1 MKKDRDKYFSF
12 YKENRFLKYKQFFLE
27 RDILRVAFYL
37 FEAEKKLKNDGFVDK
52 ITIPLSKQTFQRI
65 DKDKLKE
72 VLQELFLLI
81 LLEDVEIDLIEIE
94 DIKGRVRK
102 KAIFPQK
109 EAVILFSAGVD
120 SYSGI
125 KVAENYYKQLLGLFV
140 AHNDQARVIRI
151 VEAIKPLISTEIR
164 TLYAPPMGL
173 AGYSQLRGFLYIL
186 SGGVYLNLCKTD
198 KIIVT
203 ECGPTMYQPLF
214 SPFDSITYTTHPYVL
229 KVAKDALTILLGFE
243 PKIIIP
249 FEDLTK
255 AEVISSSGIKD
266 FSATHS
272 CISQRFGDHDG
283 TCFGCV
289 IKKLAC
295 QVTGV
300 KDVKYNKN
308 VFNGNANQDNL
319 LNLLNFSDDLLN
331 NYKTTPAF
339 QKEKI
344 EEFSKQDLF
353 ERYALDNLAG
363 LMLGI
368 EKQHELYKKFVNSNQ
383 KLFEGRITQV
393 RRKPKAPDFNRMVA

>member
-12 YKENRFLKYKQFFLE
+12 YKENRFLRYKQFFLE

-37 FEAEKKLKNDGFVDK
+37 FEAEKKLKKDGFVDR
-52 ITIPLSKQTFQRI
+52 IAIPLSSQTFQRI
-65 DKDKLKE
+65 DRDKLKE
-72 VLQELFLLI
+72 VLEELFLLI
-81 LLEDVEIDLIEIE
+81 LLEDVKIDLIEIE
-94 DIKGRVRK
+94 DMKSRVTK
-102 KAIFPQK
+102 KVTFPQK

-125 KVAENYYKQLLGLFV
+125 KVAENYHKQLMGLFI
-140 AHNDQARVIRI
+140 AHNDQAWVIKI
-151 VEAIKPLISTEIR
+151 VAAMKPLINTEIK
-164 TLYAPPMGL
+164 TLYAPPMGST
-173 AGYSQLRGFLYIL
+173 GYSQLRGFLYIL

-229 KVAKDALTILLGFE
+229 KAAKDALTILLGFE

-255 AEVISSSGIKD
+255 AEVISNSGIKD
-266 FSATHS
+266 FSTTHS

-295 QVTGV
+295 QVGGV
-300 KDVKYNKN
+300 KDVSYNKN
-308 VFNGNANQDNL
+308 IFNGNANQDNL

-331 NYKTTPAF
+331 NYKTMPAF

-344 EEFSKQDLF
+344 EEFKKRDLF
-353 ERYALDNLAG
+353 ERYALDNIAG
-363 LMLGI
+363 LMMGADNQSQI
-368 EKQHELYKKFVNSNQ
+368 YKKFINSNQ
-383 KLFEGRITQV
+383 ELFGKRIAQV
-393 RRKPKAPDFNRMVA
+393 REKPKAPDFGRIIN